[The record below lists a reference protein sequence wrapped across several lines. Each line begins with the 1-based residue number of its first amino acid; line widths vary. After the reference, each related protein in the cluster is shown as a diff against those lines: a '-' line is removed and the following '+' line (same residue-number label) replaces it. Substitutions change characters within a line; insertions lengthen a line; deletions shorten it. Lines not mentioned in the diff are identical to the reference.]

1 MDEGLTTYATARVME
16 EAFPERFALQ
26 GRYFGGFVPWVYRDV
41 RWSRDVHGNRRNA
54 YLRAP
59 SSDTPSRPTWQYWPG
74 TAATTTYAKTALWL
88 ATLERLLGW
97 ETMQRVLTAYFS
109 RGAFRHPEPGE
120 FFATTSAISGR
131 DLTWFFDATYRS
143 SSTFDYAVQ
152 HVTSEAAD
160 DGSVD
165 STVVVRRSGSGVFP
179 VTVRVAFDDGGEVVE
194 GWDGQ
199 AEWHAF
205 RYRRGSGVATVA
217 IDPDRVLLL
226 DVNMTNN
233 TWTARPRA
241 AEAASRWS
249 LRWLIWLQN
258 ALLTYAFVA

>member
-1 MDEGLTTYATARVME
+1 ME
-16 EAFPERFALQ
+16 AAFPERFALQ

-54 YLRAP
+54 YLRAAA
-59 SSDTPSRPTWQYWPG
+59 SDTPSRPTWQYWPG

-97 ETMQRVLTAYFS
+97 ETMQRVLSAYFS
-109 RGAFRHPEPGE
+109 RGAFEHPEPE
-120 FFATTSAISGR
+120 AFFATASAASGR
-131 DLTWFFDATYRS
+131 DLTWFFDAVYRS
-143 SSTFDYAVQ
+143 ASTFDYAVQ
-152 HVTSEAAD
+152 HVTSAPAD

-165 STVVVRRSGSGVFP
+165 STVVVRRAGSGVFP
-179 VTVRVAFDDGGEVVE
+179 VAVRVAFEDGGAVVE
-194 GWDGQ
+194 DWDGQ
-199 AEWHAF
+199 AEWRAF
-205 RYRRGSGVATVA
+205 RYRRASRIATVA

-226 DVNMTNN
+226 DVNTTNN

-249 LRWLIWLQN
+249 LRWLVWLQH